1 MRPASPEGSVGN
13 YGGAQGLYTHAI
25 QSPSDL
31 LSVELT
37 GRLGDLKKKL
47 FVNMET
53 TFNII
58 LVTLMFAAIAIEH
71 ITRRLLHS
79 KNTYIANTS
88 QKKQDGYLLLFGI
101 SGCSIAS
108 YILFFYNPHMGVVTL
123 MATVPTSMK
132 ALRNIRDIRASR

>member
-71 ITRRLLHS
+71 ILLIHHK
-79 KNTYIANTS
+79 KNKTPTY
-88 QKKQDGYLLLFGI
+88 F
-101 SGCSIAS
+101 CSVSLGA
-108 YILFFYNPHMGVVTL
+108 
-123 MATVPTSMK
+123 
-132 ALRNIRDIRASR
+132 R